1 MNQKIDS
8 LISPAEQ
15 TLLGVVNNFDGV
27 VYSLDTD
34 FLLTSFN
41 TEFKNKMK
49 NIFNLDIEIGDHVYD
64 FLKVSNPT
72 EIPYWENIYRQ
83 ALNGERLRFVT
94 KIEYTNPNLFLEFS
108 VNPVTCEG
116 KITGLACFC
125 RNITNDKLKEMDQE
139 RTQELF
145 RLIVDNPILGIVWA
159 TAEGKMINANE
170 TFCKILDST
179 LADLLKVNYGDY
191 TFPDDLITEKPLFEK
206 LKQGVIDNYVL
217 EKRYVTLKGTIKW
230 VKVNLS
236 TNKNET
242 GKIRYITCIVQEI
255 GERKESEKL
264 LEQSEANLRAI
275 LDHTSAS
282 CLLLDNDLKIVAYNK
297 LAENWMNIYFNH
309 TFQTGELFLPL
320 VPPKYRSLAEQVLK
334 VAAAGMPYRYTGKY
348 QFAENVLNWYDVQV
362 APAYNAEN
370 IVSGIVISIVDIT
383 REKNNEAE
391 IKALNETLEQKV
403 KARTAQLEASNKEME
418 AFTYSIS
425 HDLRAPLRNIN
436 GFAEILLEDGADML
450 SKEMKKN
457 LTVIKSNAV
466 RMGLFIDSLL
476 EISRLGRSVL
486 NKKEVNMKHL
496 VEEIVEE
503 IKFADKNLKAEIII
517 NEIHNIKG
525 DASLLKQVWQNL
537 ISNAVKYSALKK
549 NPKIEIGSTSSDG
562 KIHYSVKDNGV
573 GFEMQF
579 SHKLF
584 GVFQRLHRDTEFVGT
599 GVGLAIVKRIVQK
612 HNGQVGVQSA
622 PNVGTTFYFSLSQ

>member
-1 MNQKIDS
+1 MNQKVDS
-8 LISPAEQ
+8 FISVSEQ
-15 TLLGVVNNFDGV
+15 TLLGVINNFDGV
-27 VYSLDTD
+27 VYSLDTN

-41 TEFKNKMK
+41 AEFKSKMK
-49 NIFNLDIEIGDHVYD
+49 NIFNLNIEIGDHVYD
-64 FLKVSNPT
+64 FLKVSNPS

-83 ALNGERLRFVT
+83 ALNGERLRFKT
-94 KIEYTNPNLFLEFS
+94 KIEYTNPNLYLEFS
-108 VNPVTCEG
+108 VNPIACDGE
-116 KITGLACFC
+116 ITGLACFC
-125 RNITNDKLKEMDQE
+125 RDITNEKLKEMELE
-139 RTQELF
+139 RAQELF
-145 RLIVDNPILGIVWA
+145 SLIADNPILGIVWA
-159 TAEGKMINANE
+159 DADGKMINANE
-170 TFCKILDST
+170 TFCKILEST
-179 LADLLKVNYGDY
+179 LDDLLEVYYGDY
-191 TFPDDLITEKPLFEK
+191 TFPDDLITEKPLFEN
-206 LKQGVIDNYVL
+206 LKKGIIDNYVL
-217 EKRYVTLKGTIKW
+217 EKRYITRKGGIKW

-264 LEQSEANLRAI
+264 LEQSETNLRAI

-282 CLLLDNDLKIVAYNK
+282 CLLLDNDFRIVAYNK

-309 TFQTGELFLPL
+309 AFETGEFFLPL
-320 VPPKYRSLAEQVLK
+320 VPGKYQSLAEQVLQ
-334 VAAAGMPYRYTGKY
+334 VAKAGMPYRYTGKY
-348 QFAENVLNWYDVQV
+348 HFAEGELNWYDVHV
-362 APAYNAEN
+362 APAYNEKN
-370 IVSGIVISIVDIT
+370 EVRGIVISIVDIT
-383 REKNNEAE
+383 REKNSEAE
-391 IKALNETLEQKV
+391 IKALNETLEEKV

-425 HDLRAPLRNIN
+425 HDLRAQLRNIN

-450 SKEMKKN
+450 SNEMKKN

-496 VEEIVEE
+496 VGELVEE
-503 IKFADKNLKAEIII
+503 IKFTDKKFKAEIIL
-517 NEIHNIKG
+517 NEIHNIQG

-537 ISNAVKYSALKK
+537 ISNAVKYSALKE
-549 NPKIEIGSTSSDG
+549 NPKIEIGSTISDG

-584 GVFQRLHRDTEFVGT
+584 GVFQRLHRDTEFAGT

-612 HNGQVGVQSA
+612 HNGQVGVQST
-622 PNVGTTFYFSLSQ
+622 PNVGTTFYFSLPQ

>member
-391 IKALNETLEQKV
+391 IKALNETLEEKV
-403 KARTAQLEASNKEME
+403 KARTAQLDASNKEME

>member
-391 IKALNETLEQKV
+391 IKALNETLEEKV